1 MKDAAGNL
9 EFEEAA
15 RLRDEIRR
23 LEASELGVRMA
34 PTARA
39 PARANPSASRP
50 SEPAPSASPRPAA
63 SAPPRAD
70 AEVRARRRCY
80 AGVSPWR
87 GHDGL

>member
-23 LEASELGVRMA
+23 LEASELGVKMA

-39 PARANPSASRP
+39 PARAEYQRMKTQETHAR
-50 SEPAPSASPRPAA
+50 AQRLVKARRQRAA
-63 SAPPRAD
+63 ST
-70 AEVRARRRCY
+70 RR
-80 AGVSPWR
+80 
-87 GHDGL
+87 

>member
-1 MKDAAGNL
+1 MKEAAGNL

-39 PARANPSASRP
+39 PARAESQRLKIQ
-50 SEPAPSASPRPAA
+50 ET
-63 SAPPRAD
+63 RAERQ
-70 AEVRARRRCY
+70 ARARRQR
-80 AGVSPWR
+80 AASGR
-87 GHDGL
+87 R